1 MSEQSGSKTLVALL
15 AGVVVGAAVGVAVG
29 MLLAPEKGAETRNKV
44 KSKLED
50 LEVDVLS
57 KVDEI
62 IDQIGKKKDEYFQD
76 DEVVEEKT
84 VAAEAEDKTAK
95 A

>member
-15 AGVVVGAAVGVAVG
+15 AGAVAGAAVGVAIG
-29 MLLAPEKGAETRNKV
+29 MLLAPEKGAETRERV

-50 LEVDVLS
+50 LEVDVLK
-57 KVDEI
+57 KVDVI
-62 IDQIGKKKDEYFQD
+62 IDQIGNKKDGFFQD
-76 DEVVEEKT
+76 AQEIADENTEVSE
-84 VAAEAEDKTAK
+84 AK